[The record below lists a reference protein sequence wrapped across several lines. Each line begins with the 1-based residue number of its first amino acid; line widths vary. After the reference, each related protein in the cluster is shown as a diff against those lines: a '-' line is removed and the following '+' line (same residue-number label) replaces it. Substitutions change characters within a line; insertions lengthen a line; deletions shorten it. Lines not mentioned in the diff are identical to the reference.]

1 MVQELISRIDTIQYA
16 LWMMGQGMLG
26 IFIFTGIFYMLI
38 YGLEKIFNT
47 KRNK

>member
-1 MVQELISRIDTIQYA
+1 MVQVLISRIDTIQYA